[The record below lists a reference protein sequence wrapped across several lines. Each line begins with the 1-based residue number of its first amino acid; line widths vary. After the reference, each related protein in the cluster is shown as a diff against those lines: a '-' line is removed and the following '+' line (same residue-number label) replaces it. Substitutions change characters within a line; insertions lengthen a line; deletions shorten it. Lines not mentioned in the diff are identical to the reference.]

1 MKIFVPNQ
9 EIFFKCKK
17 KCKNGSL
24 HAKNLT
30 QMKNKYVHVKAEVLR
45 ISKLVHF
52 LTLIDP
58 TPICPDEDRP
68 GMFLSS
74 DYLRTEPG

>member
-1 MKIFVPNQ
+1 MFPFNYWGVSHDRCSFHRADDMENDKVIGN
-9 EIFFKCKK
+9 
-17 KCKNGSL
+17 
-24 HAKNLT
+24 
-30 QMKNKYVHVKAEVLR
+30 YR
-45 ISKLVHF
+45 LVAV